1 MFVSGR
7 GVGERINFI
16 IEPIDK
22 KAQNFARINRLNRY
36 MSRSRVSLDQWRALL
51 AVVDAGGYAQAA
63 QRLHRSQSSVSYAV
77 RQLEAALGVRAFA
90 IEGRRAVLTPT
101 GEMLVRRARFL
112 LDEAAA
118 IEQAARRLS
127 AGWEAE
133 VRLAVEVAMPTSP
146 LLASLER
153 FGAEGP
159 GTRIELLEVVL
170 GHLTDVLGRGEAD
183 LAIFGAVPMGYIGE
197 PLMQLRFVL
206 AANPAHPLHRL
217 RRPLSMRDLRAHRHL
232 VVRESSAERPTAPP
246 LQATQRWTVSH
257 MTTSIEAARA
267 GYGFAWLPEEKIRP
281 ELEAGTLRPLKLRD
295 GGERLENLYLIFAD
309 REHAGPATLRL
320 AQIIRDTIAAA
331 GNTSPPRRARHLR

>member
-1 MFVSGR
+1 M
-7 GVGERINFI
+7 
-16 IEPIDK
+16 P
-22 KAQNFARINRLNRY
+22 
-36 MSRSRVSLDQWRALL
+36 RSRVSLDQWRALV
-51 AVVDAGGYAQAA
+51 AVVDAGSYAQAA

-77 RQLEAALGVRAFA
+77 QQLQEALGVRAFA

-101 GEMLVRRARFL
+101 GEMLVRRARYL

-118 IEQAARRLS
+118 MEQAARRLS
-127 AGWEAE
+127 AGWEAQ
-133 VRLAVEVAMPTSP
+133 VRLAVEVAMPTAP
-146 LLASLER
+146 LLAGLDR

-170 GHLTDVLGRGEAD
+170 GHLTDLLEGGKAD

-197 PLMQLRFVL
+197 PLLQLRFVL
-206 AANPAHPLHRL
+206 AAHPAHPLHRL
-217 RRPLSMRDLRAHRHL
+217 RRAPTMRELRAHRHL

-281 ELEAGTLRPLKLRD
+281 ELEAGTLKVLKLRD

-320 AQIIRDTIAAA
+320 AQIIRETVAASARSPMQHKPPA
-331 GNTSPPRRARHLR
+331 G